1 MSKVTRTYR
10 FGNFELDASE
20 RRLLHHGA
28 EIPLRLK
35 VFEILLLLV
44 ENAGH
49 LLTREEL
56 LQRVWSDVAVE
67 ENNLSAVVC
76 NLRKSLGESATG
88 QAYIE
93 TVPRVGYR
101 FVAPVKEINPAPRPQ
116 PAASRQQI
124 RFCRTSDNVRLAY
137 STTGTGYPIVRT
149 ANCFNHLDFEWDG
162 ATWRHWV
169 KDLAPHFSILRYDG
183 RSNGLSD
190 WEVNDISFEAWV
202 RDLETVVD
210 AAGVEK
216 FALVGA
222 SQGGAVSIAYAI
234 RHPERVSHLILCGAY
249 SRGTEYRDRPDA
261 LQVRRALQTLVQL
274 DWGRYNPNFFNLVT
288 NLYIPEHAE
297 AEDQEWFN
305 DLQRRST
312 SPGNLSRVMR
322 VCDGINVRA
331 LLPLVTSP
339 TLVFHSDR
347 DRVAPQDEGRLL
359 AAEIPDARFVPLS
372 SGNHLLVGDEPAWDV
387 FVQEITAF
395 LPGRDLRGEGS
406 RAAGTKAAVLQMAGR
421 SS

>member
-137 STTGTGYPIVRT
+137 STTGTGYPIVRA

-169 KDLAPHFSILRYDG
+169 KDVAPHFSIVRYDG

-202 RDLETVVD
+202 RDMETVVD
-210 AAGVEK
+210 AAGLEK

-234 RHPERVSHLILCGAY
+234 RHP
-249 SRGTEYRDRPDA
+249 
-261 LQVRRALQTLVQL
+261 
-274 DWGRYNPNFFNLVT
+274 
-288 NLYIPEHAE
+288 
-297 AEDQEWFN
+297 
-305 DLQRRST
+305 
-312 SPGNLSRVMR
+312 
-322 VCDGINVRA
+322 
-331 LLPLVTSP
+331 
-339 TLVFHSDR
+339 
-347 DRVAPQDEGRLL
+347 
-359 AAEIPDARFVPLS
+359 
-372 SGNHLLVGDEPAWDV
+372 
-387 FVQEITAF
+387 
-395 LPGRDLRGEGS
+395 
-406 RAAGTKAAVLQMAGR
+406 
-421 SS
+421 